1 MWRIGLS
8 RRVSAKVSSSNEDT
22 SSASAAEADPAAT
35 GKRAVR
41 GNPARRTLLLDAAVR
56 VLDDKNIVDVT
67 VDDIVQEAGV
77 ARGTF
82 YIYFRDKYDIL
93 KALSERLNELLFEA
107 SHLRLDRHTPPYVRI
122 RASLRSVL
130 EAWTQ
135 HAGIYRSMT
144 QMALARPDFL
154 ELSQRNRMLYVDRIR
169 KDIERSIDR
178 GHARPIDPAV
188 TAKALSA
195 MMDWFCLL
203 WFGLGEEPYPGA
215 TPDIDHVADVLA
227 QMWYRVVYASDPFE
241 LHD

>member
-1 MWRIGLS
+1 
-8 RRVSAKVSSSNEDT
+8 VPAKVSSSSEGA
-22 SSASAAEADPAAT
+22 SSTPAAEAAT
-35 GKRAVR
+35 AKRAAR

-56 VLDDKNIVDVT
+56 VLDEKNIVDTT

-93 KALSERLNELLFEA
+93 KALSERLNELLFEE

-144 QMALARPDFL
+144 QMALAREDFL
-154 ELSQRNRMLYVDRIR
+154 ELSQRSRMIFVDRIR
-169 KDIERSIDR
+169 KDIERSIER

-188 TAKALSA
+188 TAKAMSA

>member
-1 MWRIGLS
+1 MPKNPR
-8 RRVSAKVSSSNEDT
+8 
-22 SSASAAEADPAAT
+22 
-35 GKRAVR
+35 R
-41 GNPARRTLLLDAAVR
+41 GNPARRTVLLDAAVR
-56 VLDDKNIVDVT
+56 VLDEKNIVDVT

-93 KALSERLNELLFEA
+93 KALSDRLNEALFEE

-130 EAWTQ
+130 DAWTK
-135 HAGIYRSMT
+135 HAGIYRSIT

-154 ELSQRNRMLYVDRIR
+154 ELSQRNRKLYIERIR
-169 KDIERSIDR
+169 SDIERSIDR

-203 WFGLGEEPYPGA
+203 WFGLSEEPYTGA
-215 TPDIDHVADVLA
+215 TRDIDHVADVLA
-227 QMWYRVVYASDPFE
+227 QMWYRVVYASDPFG